1 MGELADKL
9 RYAMQDGT
17 IRTEILGT
25 AKLILEGC
33 DGVIEYETEKIG
45 LRCGRRAVWV
55 EGKSLRLLCLEEDGA
70 VITGHI
76 RGGEVRMKKITH
88 WVLGTAT
95 ARVSGDTA
103 RFINIAVKTGL
114 RPHSTSKGWE
124 RRAFHLVCEGLQ
136 KAA

>member
-45 LRCGRRAVWV
+45 LRCGQFGNGHGLAGEQRLVHFQLALDQLRIGGDAVDTWTKAVQKLGEGAIGRVDTRVDVVTAAGAEATRA
-55 EGKSLRLLCLEEDGA
+55 A
-70 VITGHI
+70 VRISSI
-76 RGGEVRMKKITH
+76 I
-88 WVLGTAT
+88 AT
-95 ARVSGDTA
+95 TRS
-103 RFINIAVKTGL
+103 
-114 RPHSTSKGWE
+114 S
-124 RRAFHLVCEGLQ
+124 
-136 KAA
+136 AAAMS

>member
-45 LRCGRRAVWV
+45 LRCGRM
-55 EGKSLRLLCLEEDGA
+55 GKAYGFC
-70 VITGHI
+70 
-76 RGGEVRMKKITH
+76 
-88 WVLGTAT
+88 VLKRT
-95 ARVSGDTA
+95 AR
-103 RFINIAVKTGL
+103 
-114 RPHSTSKGWE
+114 
-124 RRAFHLVCEGLQ
+124 
-136 KAA
+136 

>member
-55 EGKSLRLLCLEEDGA
+55 EGQSLRLLWLEEDGA

-76 RGGEVRMKKITH
+76 EAVRF
-88 WVLGTAT
+88 A
-95 ARVSGDTA
+95 
-103 RFINIAVKTGL
+103 
-114 RPHSTSKGWE
+114 
-124 RRAFHLVCEGLQ
+124 
-136 KAA
+136 

>member
-55 EGKSLRLLCLEEDGA
+55 EGKNLRLLWLEEDGA

-76 RGGEVRMKKITH
+76 EAVRF
-88 WVLGTAT
+88 A
-95 ARVSGDTA
+95 
-103 RFINIAVKTGL
+103 
-114 RPHSTSKGWE
+114 
-124 RRAFHLVCEGLQ
+124 
-136 KAA
+136 

>member
-45 LRCGRRAVWV
+45 LRCGRRAF
-55 EGKSLRLLCLEEDGA
+55 
-70 VITGHI
+70 
-76 RGGEVRMKKITH
+76 
-88 WVLGTAT
+88 
-95 ARVSGDTA
+95 VS
-103 RFINIAVKTGL
+103 
-114 RPHSTSKGWE
+114 
-124 RRAFHLVCEGLQ
+124 
-136 KAA
+136 

>member
-55 EGKSLRLLCLEEDGA
+55 EGQSLRLLWLAEDGA
-70 VITGHI
+70 VISGHI
-76 RGGEVRMKKITH
+76 EAVRF
-88 WVLGTAT
+88 A
-95 ARVSGDTA
+95 
-103 RFINIAVKTGL
+103 
-114 RPHSTSKGWE
+114 
-124 RRAFHLVCEGLQ
+124 
-136 KAA
+136 

>member
-55 EGKSLRLLCLEEDGA
+55 
-70 VITGHI
+70 
-76 RGGEVRMKKITH
+76 
-88 WVLGTAT
+88 
-95 ARVSGDTA
+95 
-103 RFINIAVKTGL
+103 
-114 RPHSTSKGWE
+114 
-124 RRAFHLVCEGLQ
+124 
-136 KAA
+136 

>member
-45 LRCGRRAVWV
+45 LRCGRRAVW
-55 EGKSLRLLCLEEDGA
+55 EGQSLRLLCLEEDGA

-76 RGGEVRMKKITH
+76 EAVRF
-88 WVLGTAT
+88 A
-95 ARVSGDTA
+95 
-103 RFINIAVKTGL
+103 
-114 RPHSTSKGWE
+114 
-124 RRAFHLVCEGLQ
+124 
-136 KAA
+136 

>member
-45 LRCGRRAVWV
+45 LRCGRRAGWV
-55 EGKSLRLLCLEEDGA
+55 EGKSLRLLWSEEDGG

-76 RGGEVRMKKITH
+76 EAVRF
-88 WVLGTAT
+88 A
-95 ARVSGDTA
+95 
-103 RFINIAVKTGL
+103 
-114 RPHSTSKGWE
+114 
-124 RRAFHLVCEGLQ
+124 
-136 KAA
+136 

>member
-45 LRCGRRAVWV
+45 LLCGRRAVWE
-55 EGKSLRLLCLEEDGA
+55 EGKNLRLLCLEED
-70 VITGHI
+70 
-76 RGGEVRMKKITH
+76 
-88 WVLGTAT
+88 
-95 ARVSGDTA
+95 
-103 RFINIAVKTGL
+103 
-114 RPHSTSKGWE
+114 
-124 RRAFHLVCEGLQ
+124 
-136 KAA
+136 

>member
-45 LRCGRRAVWV
+45 LRCGRRSVWV
-55 EGKSLRLLCLEEDGA
+55 EGQSLRLLCLEEDDA

-76 RGGEVRMKKITH
+76 ETVRF
-88 WVLGTAT
+88 A
-95 ARVSGDTA
+95 
-103 RFINIAVKTGL
+103 
-114 RPHSTSKGWE
+114 
-124 RRAFHLVCEGLQ
+124 
-136 KAA
+136 

>member
-17 IRTEILGT
+17 LGT

-76 RGGEVRMKKITH
+76 EAVRF
-88 WVLGTAT
+88 A
-95 ARVSGDTA
+95 
-103 RFINIAVKTGL
+103 
-114 RPHSTSKGWE
+114 
-124 RRAFHLVCEGLQ
+124 
-136 KAA
+136 

>member
-45 LRCGRRAVWV
+45 LRY
-55 EGKSLRLLCLEEDGA
+55 GA

-76 RGGEVRMKKITH
+76 EAVRF
-88 WVLGTAT
+88 A
-95 ARVSGDTA
+95 
-103 RFINIAVKTGL
+103 
-114 RPHSTSKGWE
+114 
-124 RRAFHLVCEGLQ
+124 
-136 KAA
+136 

>member
-45 LRCGRRAVWV
+45 LRCGRRAV
-55 EGKSLRLLCLEEDGA
+55 KSLRLLCLEEDGA

-76 RGGEVRMKKITH
+76 EAVRF
-88 WVLGTAT
+88 A
-95 ARVSGDTA
+95 
-103 RFINIAVKTGL
+103 
-114 RPHSTSKGWE
+114 
-124 RRAFHLVCEGLQ
+124 
-136 KAA
+136 

>member
-45 LRCGRRAVWV
+45 LRG
-55 EGKSLRLLCLEEDGA
+55 D
-70 VITGHI
+70 H
-76 RGGEVRMKKITH
+76 
-88 WVLGTAT
+88 GTY
-95 ARVSGDTA
+95 
-103 RFINIAVKTGL
+103 
-114 RPHSTSKGWE
+114 
-124 RRAFHLVCEGLQ
+124 
-136 KAA
+136 

>member
-55 EGKSLRLLCLEEDGA
+55 EGKAYGFC
-70 VITGHI
+70 
-76 RGGEVRMKKITH
+76 
-88 WVLGTAT
+88 VLKRT
-95 ARVSGDTA
+95 AR
-103 RFINIAVKTGL
+103 
-114 RPHSTSKGWE
+114 
-124 RRAFHLVCEGLQ
+124 
-136 KAA
+136 

>member
-55 EGKSLRLLCLEEDGA
+55 EGQSYGFCVLK
-70 VITGHI
+70 
-76 RGGEVRMKKITH
+76 RM
-88 WVLGTAT
+88 
-95 ARVSGDTA
+95 AR
-103 RFINIAVKTGL
+103 
-114 RPHSTSKGWE
+114 
-124 RRAFHLVCEGLQ
+124 
-136 KAA
+136 

>member
-55 EGKSLRLLCLEEDGA
+55 VEGKNLRLLCLEEDGA

-76 RGGEVRMKKITH
+76 EAVRF
-88 WVLGTAT
+88 A
-95 ARVSGDTA
+95 
-103 RFINIAVKTGL
+103 
-114 RPHSTSKGWE
+114 
-124 RRAFHLVCEGLQ
+124 
-136 KAA
+136 

>member
-55 EGKSLRLLCLEEDGA
+55 EGQSLRLLCLEEDGA

-76 RGGEVRMKKITH
+76 EAVRKSRI
-88 WVLGTAT
+88 GCS
-95 ARVSGDTA
+95 ARQRRVFRA
-103 RFINIAVKTGL
+103 IRHGL
-114 RPHSTSKGWE
+114 
-124 RRAFHLVCEGLQ
+124 
-136 KAA
+136 

>member
-45 LRCGRRAVWV
+45 LRCGRHAVWV
-55 EGKSLRLLCLEEDGA
+55 EGKSLRLLCLEEDCA

-76 RGGEVRMKKITH
+76 EAVRF
-88 WVLGTAT
+88 A
-95 ARVSGDTA
+95 
-103 RFINIAVKTGL
+103 
-114 RPHSTSKGWE
+114 
-124 RRAFHLVCEGLQ
+124 
-136 KAA
+136 

>member
-55 EGKSLRLLCLEEDGA
+55 EGQRP
-70 VITGHI
+70 
-76 RGGEVRMKKITH
+76 
-88 WVLGTAT
+88 TAF
-95 ARVSGDTA
+95 VS
-103 RFINIAVKTGL
+103 
-114 RPHSTSKGWE
+114 
-124 RRAFHLVCEGLQ
+124 
-136 KAA
+136 

>member
-45 LRCGRRAVWV
+45 LRCVWV

-76 RGGEVRMKKITH
+76 EAVRF
-88 WVLGTAT
+88 A
-95 ARVSGDTA
+95 
-103 RFINIAVKTGL
+103 
-114 RPHSTSKGWE
+114 
-124 RRAFHLVCEGLQ
+124 
-136 KAA
+136 

>member
-76 RGGEVRMKKITH
+76 EAHEENHALGARHGNGACFGRYGTVYEHCGEN
-88 WVLGTAT
+88 GSA
-95 ARVSGDTA
+95 
-103 RFINIAVKTGL
+103 
-114 RPHSTSKGWE
+114 PHSTSKGWE

>member
-55 EGKSLRLLCLEEDGA
+55 EGQSLRLLYLEEDGA

-76 RGGEVRMKKITH
+76 EAVRF
-88 WVLGTAT
+88 A
-95 ARVSGDTA
+95 
-103 RFINIAVKTGL
+103 
-114 RPHSTSKGWE
+114 
-124 RRAFHLVCEGLQ
+124 
-136 KAA
+136 

>member
-1 MGELADKL
+1 MSLQISC
-9 RYAMQDGT
+9 AMPC
-17 IRTEILGT
+17 RTARSARRFS

-76 RGGEVRMKKITH
+76 EAVRF
-88 WVLGTAT
+88 A
-95 ARVSGDTA
+95 
-103 RFINIAVKTGL
+103 
-114 RPHSTSKGWE
+114 
-124 RRAFHLVCEGLQ
+124 
-136 KAA
+136 

>member
-45 LRCGRRAVWV
+45 LRCGRARRV
-55 EGKSLRLLCLEEDGA
+55 G
-70 VITGHI
+70 
-76 RGGEVRMKKITH
+76 GGEK
-88 WVLGTAT
+88 LTAF
-95 ARVSGDTA
+95 VS
-103 RFINIAVKTGL
+103 
-114 RPHSTSKGWE
+114 
-124 RRAFHLVCEGLQ
+124 
-136 KAA
+136 

>member
-45 LRCGRRAVWV
+45 LRCGPGGVY
-55 EGKSLRLLCLEEDGA
+55 RLNKG
-70 VITGHI
+70 GHP
-76 RGGEVRMKKITH
+76 E
-88 WVLGTAT
+88 
-95 ARVSGDTA
+95 
-103 RFINIAVKTGL
+103 
-114 RPHSTSKGWE
+114 
-124 RRAFHLVCEGLQ
+124 
-136 KAA
+136 

>member
-25 AKLILEGC
+25 AKLIIEGC

-70 VITGHI
+70 VIAGHI
-76 RGGEVRMKKITH
+76 EAVRF
-88 WVLGTAT
+88 A
-95 ARVSGDTA
+95 
-103 RFINIAVKTGL
+103 
-114 RPHSTSKGWE
+114 
-124 RRAFHLVCEGLQ
+124 
-136 KAA
+136 

>member
-45 LRCGRRAVWV
+45 LRCGRV

-76 RGGEVRMKKITH
+76 EAVRF
-88 WVLGTAT
+88 A
-95 ARVSGDTA
+95 
-103 RFINIAVKTGL
+103 
-114 RPHSTSKGWE
+114 
-124 RRAFHLVCEGLQ
+124 
-136 KAA
+136 

>member
-1 MGELADKL
+1 MDELADKL

-55 EGKSLRLLCLEEDGA
+55 KGKSLRLLCLEEDST

-76 RGGEVRMKKITH
+76 EAVRF
-88 WVLGTAT
+88 A
-95 ARVSGDTA
+95 
-103 RFINIAVKTGL
+103 
-114 RPHSTSKGWE
+114 
-124 RRAFHLVCEGLQ
+124 
-136 KAA
+136 